1 MKKIYFIG
9 IGGIGVSAL
18 ARFFLKRGDKVFG
31 SDLVSSEITEKLKK
45 EGAKIYINSQNGKYL
60 SSNFDLVIYS
70 PAIFKDHLELKKAK
84 KLSLK
89 TLSYPQALGQIIK
102 NYFSIAVAGTH
113 GKSTTTALISLI
125 LIKAGFDPNVII
137 GAKLKEFGDSNCRV
151 SNSNYF
157 VFEAD
162 EWRSSFLNYFP
173 KIIILTNIEKE
184 HLDCYRNLNEILRT
198 FKNFINHL
206 PKDGWL
212 IVNRDDKNLKKF
224 IKIFKKK
231 TNVLSFSLKQKEA
244 KVLKKV
250 LKIPGDFNVSNALA
264 ALTLARI
271 LKIPDNLSFKALS
284 EYRGIWRRFQE
295 EKIEVF
301 DKKIILINDYAHHP
315 TEIKVTL
322 KAVRKKFSSKKIY
335 CVFQPHQ
342 YQRTYFL
349 FDDFVKTLSKAPI
362 DVLILTKIYKVR
374 GRENLKIRRKIS
386 SEKLIEE
393 IKRKKGKK
401 LKEIKYFSNFK
412 KIANFLEKKIKN
424 GDVLIIMG
432 AGDIYQFN
440 FYLKSLN

>member
-18 ARFFLKRGDKVFG
+18 ARFYLKRGDKVFG

-198 FKNFINHL
+198 FKNFVNHL

-284 EYRGIWRRFQE
+284 EYKGIWRRFQE

-362 DVLILTKIYKVR
+362 DVLILTKIYEVK

-412 KIANFLEKKIKN
+412 KIADFLEKKIKN

>member
-18 ARFFLKRGDKVFG
+18 ARFYLKRGDKVFG

-198 FKNFINHL
+198 FKNFVDHL

-271 LKIPDNLSFKALS
+271 LKISDNLSFKALS
-284 EYRGIWRRFQE
+284 EYKGIWRRFQE

-362 DVLILTKIYKVR
+362 DVLILTKIYEVK

-412 KIANFLEKKIKN
+412 KIADFLEKKIKN

>member
-18 ARFFLKRGDKVFG
+18 ARFYLKRGDKVFG

-198 FKNFINHL
+198 FKNFVDHL

-271 LKIPDNLSFKALS
+271 LKISDNLSFKALS
-284 EYRGIWRRFQE
+284 EYKGIWRRFQE

-362 DVLILTKIYKVR
+362 DVLILTKIYEVK

-393 IKRKKGKK
+393 IKCKKGKK

-412 KIANFLEKKIKN
+412 KIADFLEKKIKN

>member
-18 ARFFLKRGDKVFG
+18 ARFYLKRGDKVFG

-198 FKNFINHL
+198 FKNFVNHL

-271 LKIPDNLSFKALS
+271 LKISDNLSFKALS
-284 EYRGIWRRFQE
+284 EYKGIWRRFQE

-362 DVLILTKIYKVR
+362 DVLILTKIYEVK

-393 IKRKKGKK
+393 IKCKKGKK

-412 KIANFLEKKIKN
+412 KIADFLEKKIKN

>member
-18 ARFFLKRGDKVFG
+18 ARFYLKRGDKVFG

-198 FKNFINHL
+198 FKNFVDHL

-284 EYRGIWRRFQE
+284 EYKGIWRRFQE

-362 DVLILTKIYKVR
+362 DVLILTKIYEVK

-393 IKRKKGKK
+393 IKCKKGKK

-412 KIANFLEKKIKN
+412 KIADFLEKKIKN

>member
-18 ARFFLKRGDKVFG
+18 ARFYLKRGDKVFG

-184 HLDCYRNLNEILRT
+184 HLDCYRNLREILRT
-198 FKNFINHL
+198 FKRFVGHL

-284 EYRGIWRRFQE
+284 EYKGIWRRFQE

-362 DVLILTKIYKVR
+362 DVLILTKIYEVK

-412 KIANFLEKKIKN
+412 KIADFLEKKIKN